1 MGVSPAVLKMLR
13 LIVAVVLVAGAHSIN
28 DIPSRTM
35 TKLHHYN
42 LCAQCWGE
50 EYADEYQ
57 LGILAATEKCA
68 STPTTTEDMAEEA
81 RLFTEEVSDD
91 EDVETSTAAASEYI
105 TPEDLMEFR
114 GVTMNLEINSDI
126 FAYSEELQYA
136 DQVHF
141 TSGDRAGS
149 DPLFMKK
156 LTTDIGD
163 CAALSKSFPQQT
175 LDRNPFMKKYGRMA
189 IYFKCIKDVE
199 RNLCGKYMLTRAFE
213 RFGVPIDTTGFED
226 KYDAALFVAGAMDQ
240 ASTQEEKHID
250 DYFWGEFNL

>member
-1 MGVSPAVLKMLR
+1 MG
-13 LIVAVVLVAGAHSIN
+13 
-28 DIPSRTM
+28 
-35 TKLHHYN
+35 
-42 LCAQCWGE
+42 GE
-50 EYADEYQ
+50 DYADEYQ

-68 STPTTTEDMAEEA
+68 STPSTEDMAEEA
-81 RLFTEEVSDD
+81 RLLTEEVSDD

-105 TPEDLMEFR
+105 TPEELMEFR
-114 GVTMNLEINSDI
+114 GVTMNLVNNFTCVMKELSFLTEDGEINSEI

-149 DPLFMKK
+149 DPIFMKK
-156 LTTDIGD
+156 
-163 CAALSKSFPQQT
+163 F
-175 LDRNPFMKKYGRMA
+175 GRMA

-199 RNLCGKYMLTRAFE
+199 RNLCGKYLLTRAFE
-213 RFGVPIDTTGFED
+213 RFGVPIDATGFED
-226 KYDAALFVAGAMDQ
+226 KYDAALFVAGAMEQ